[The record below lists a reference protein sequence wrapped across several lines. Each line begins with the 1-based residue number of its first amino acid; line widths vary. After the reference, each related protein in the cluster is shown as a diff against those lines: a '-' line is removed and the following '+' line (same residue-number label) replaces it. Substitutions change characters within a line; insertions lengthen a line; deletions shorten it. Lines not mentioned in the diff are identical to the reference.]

1 MSNGFEPAVIPIVEV
16 ERVIT
21 DFEKVELGQWYWVKN
36 DDDEMKPNLRCVMEV
51 GSNYVKLQSPESR
64 NGYSYC
70 RIHRD
75 EFNDELT
82 FEPQADQHIQR
93 MVNHWQQAL
102 ADNMARIQNLTESLG
117 IAPQIGH
124 QSGNGEGKSLALL
137 SAQVDVEQFKKALI
151 LAKEE
156 TLPELFKQN
165 GKLSEELARWMGA
178 PGLPMKAKFGPMKS
192 SVDNIEDRLF
202 NIQLYSGILETIF
215 TLSEGAPASRDEKL
229 RIMQRRLYMD
239 EECLLAYELGGME
252 FKDIREFDKW
262 LAKPE
267 NRDRIL
273 PFQRCMVSMRVRR
286 DGKDRSHLNLNAFVK
301 FGLSK
306 ADKFTYLIV
315 RNGEQ
320 LYRVCTEQDFGEHM
334 FPERATFDPTEPL
347 MMKVRFE
354 KVESMMSKREF
365 DSIIEAK
372 ERRAALREKWQQD
385 NPREVWESNNPT
397 LDWHY
402 YNPYREGHSDFYH
415 SDWQPFDD
423 SSSFYDQGLEK
434 IQAEIKEYNRVAL
447 VVQGL
452 FDRTHTLIPHSPV
465 QMWRPASFGAS
476 VELIY
481 DNSMVIHWGEAP
493 DIQAYIEACNATAG
507 PRSVFFGQDYLW
519 SVREAERQNNKD
531 ANNWRLSERRGPE
544 YKVLRPYGD
553 PGPGRVSIAKTW
565 APRSKTAT
573 FCWLR
578 TSSPHSD
585 KMVRATIKL
594 PLDKLFNVS
603 AYKPGDFKQFF
614 KDPRTRARYLE
625 WAPMLLSAEEFHAG
639 NLKVTQPYDENDRSE
654 LFRR

>member
-75 EFNDELT
+75 DFNDELT

-372 ERRAALREKWQQD
+372 EHRAALREKWQQD

-423 SSSFYDQGLEK
+423 SSSFT
-434 IQAEIKEYNRVAL
+434 IRV
-447 VVQGL
+447 
-452 FDRTHTLIPHSPV
+452 
-465 QMWRPASFGAS
+465 WRKSRLKS
-476 VELIY
+476 RNTTEW
-481 DNSMVIHWGEAP
+481 HWSSK
-493 DIQAYIEACNATAG
+493 ACLTG
-507 PRSVFFGQDYLW
+507 RIRSYPI
-519 SVREAERQNNKD
+519 RQY
-531 ANNWRLSERRGPE
+531 RC
-544 YKVLRPYGD
+544 GD
-553 PGPGRVSIAKTW
+553 PHPLGLPSNSSTTIRWSFTGVKHPTFRLTSRRVMPLLARAVFSLARITCGPCARPSGKIIKMQTTGGYLNGEGLNTRCFDPMAILGRA
-565 APRSKTAT
+565 A
-573 FCWLR
+573 CL
-578 TSSPHSD
+578 
-585 KMVRATIKL
+585 
-594 PLDKLFNVS
+594 
-603 AYKPGDFKQFF
+603 
-614 KDPRTRARYLE
+614 
-625 WAPMLLSAEEFHAG
+625 
-639 NLKVTQPYDENDRSE
+639 
-654 LFRR
+654 